1 MRGEHGHAGALAV
14 DLQLLDGVGALEV
27 AGHQQGAVA
36 LGLEP
41 LGQLAGEGGLAGT
54 LEAGEHDDGGP
65 VLARRIR
72 RVSPPRI
79 STSSSL
85 TIFTICWL
93 GFSAPETSAP
103 RARSRTRRGELPHH
117 GHGDVGVQQGTADLA
132 DRGVNVRLGQA
143 ALAAEVLEG
152 CCQPVRE

>member
-1 MRGEHGHAGALAV
+1 MMMV
-14 DLQLLDGVGALEV
+14 
-27 AGHQQGAVA
+27 
-36 LGLEP
+36 
-41 LGQLAGEGGLAGT
+41 
-54 LEAGEHDDGGP
+54 GP

-93 GFSAPETSAP
+93 GFSAAETSAP
-103 RARSRTRRGELPHH
+103 SARSARVAGEFAHH
-117 GHGDVGVQQGTADLA
+117 GHGNIGVQQGTADLA
-132 DRGVNVRLGQA
+132 DCGVDVRLGQA
-143 ALAAEVLEG
+143 ALATEILEG